1 MSERKEW
8 YQRNTDEVFQAL
20 ETSSNGITAA
30 QATERLKKY
39 GYNEVKIKKQ
49 NPLIRFLL
57 QFHNPLLYILI
68 FAAIVCFFLE
78 KFMDMGVIIGVVL
91 GTAIIGFIQEGKASA
106 SLESLKKMMVPECAA
121 LRGGEKKII
130 PTRELVPGDVVLL
143 ESGDRVPADLRLFST
158 KNLSA
163 DEAMLT
169 GESTPVEKNAAPVV
183 GSQLNPGEQRCIAF
197 SGAFITRGRGK
208 GIVVE
213 TGEKTEIG
221 KLAGL
226 MKETEKVVPP
236 IMRKIADF
244 TKFIII
250 AILTLGVLNF
260 VIGLLSGYD
269 AVYMFLATVGLI
281 VAGIPEGLPA
291 AVIAVFSFGTI
302 TMARRQALIRRLPA
316 AETLGCA
323 TVICSDKTGTL
334 TRNEMTVVR
343 IYCGEKDY
351 QISGSGYEPKG
362 DFLLNGKKVDSF
374 SSEKELEETL
384 RAGYLCNDA
393 TLQKTEHGAYQIKGD
408 PTEGALVVS
417 AQKAGIVPK
426 DSSRLDEIPFESE
439 HQYMATLHKVKEEHV
454 VYIKGSPEKILSMC
468 QHQFTRGHVEPIQA
482 ERILQKADDMAKDA
496 LRVLGIAYQVVDQKT
511 SLDSEAL
518 KGFVFLGLQGMI
530 DPPRQEAIEAVEKCK
545 SAGIRVVM
553 ITGDHLLT
561 ARAVA
566 QKLGIG
572 KGEDKALIGEE
583 IEKLKDEELF
593 EVVEQVSVYSR
604 VAPEHKFRIVRQ
616 LQKRGHIVA
625 VTGDGVNDAPALKKA
640 DIGIAMGITGTEVSK
655 EAADMVLTDDNFASI
670 VSAVEEGRH
679 VFNNIWKVILYL
691 LPTNGGQVMVMIGAV
706 LLAPFIPI
714 FSQQLP
720 LEPVQILWVNLII
733 AMTCAIPLA
742 REVKERGILDKPPRN
757 IREPLANAFF
767 LQRVGLVSVIEAM
780 AVFFVFVFSFLTLRR
795 LGYENY
801 LEQAGTA
808 AFTTLIFVEVFYLF
822 TARSVKR
829 SAFTF
834 SFFSNKW
841 IVIGASVT
849 LGLQVMM
856 VYSLPLFGVS
866 PFRTAPFPAHWWL
879 MILLVAPAGFFGVE
893 LEKLI
898 RKKIENQSGRSR

>member
-1 MSERKEW
+1 MSDQKHW
-8 YQRNTDEVFQAL
+8 YQLNVDEVFQVFEA
-20 ETSSNGITAA
+20 SGDGITTV
-30 QATERLKKY
+30 QAEERLKKY
-39 GYNEVKIKKQ
+39 GHNEVKTKKQ
-49 NPLIRFLL
+49 SPFIRFLL

-106 SLESLKKMMVPECAA
+106 SLESLKKMMVPECTVF
-121 LRGGEKKII
+121 RDGEKKII

-143 ESGDRVPADLRLFST
+143 ESGDRVPADLRLFT
-158 KNLSA
+158 AKNLSS

-169 GESTPVEKNAAPVV
+169 GESTPVEKDNVAIS
-183 GSQLNPGEQRCIAF
+183 GGKLNPGEQKCIAF

-226 MKETEKVVPP
+226 MKETEKVIPP
-236 IMRKIADF
+236 IMRKISDF

-250 AILTLGVLNF
+250 AILTLGALNF
-260 VIGLLSGYD
+260 VVGLLSGYD

-316 AETLGCA
+316 AETLGCT

-343 IYCGEKDY
+343 IYCAEKDY
-351 QISGSGYEPKG
+351 QVSGSGYEPKG
-362 DFLLNGKKVDSF
+362 DFFLDGKKIDSIL
-374 SSEKELEETL
+374 SEKELNETL
-384 RAGYLCNDA
+384 LAGYLCNDA
-393 TLQKTEHGAYQIKGD
+393 SLQKTEQGAYQIKGD
-408 PTEGALVVS
+408 PTEGALIVS
-417 AQKAGIVPK
+417 ARKADIAPK
-426 DSSRLDEIPFESE
+426 DFLRLDEVPFEPE
-439 HQYMATLHKVKEEHV
+439 HQYMATLHQGKEQNI
-454 VYIKGSPEKILSMC
+454 VYIKGSPEKILSLC
-468 QHQFTRGHVEPIQA
+468 QNQMINGSIVPLRTEQILHKA
-482 ERILQKADDMAKDA
+482 ENMAKDA
-496 LRVLGIAYQVVDQKT
+496 LRVLGIAYKPAEKKI
-511 SLDSEAL
+511 SLDPDEL
-518 KGFVFLGLQGMI
+518 KGFIFLGLQGMI
-530 DPPRQEAIEAVEKCK
+530 DPPRQEAIQAVKKCK

-561 ARAVA
+561 ARAIA
-566 QKLGIG
+566 KKLGIG
-572 KGEDKALIGEE
+572 EGEDKALIGEE
-583 IEKLKDEELF
+583 IEKFNDDDLL
-593 EVVEQVSVYSR
+593 EVVEHVSVYSR

-616 LQKRGHIVA
+616 LQRKGHVVA

-655 EAADMVLTDDNFASI
+655 EAADMVLADDNFASI

-714 FSQQLP
+714 FSQRLP
-720 LEPVQILWVNLII
+720 LEPVQVLWVNLII

-742 REVKERGILDKPPRN
+742 REVKEEGILDKPPRD
-757 IREPLANAFF
+757 IHEPLANAFF
-767 LQRVGLVSVIEAM
+767 LERVGLVSVIEAL
-780 AVFFVFVFSFLTLRR
+780 AVFSVFVSSYLILQR
-795 LGYENY
+795 LGSENY

-834 SFFSNKW
+834 SPFSNRW
-841 IVIGASVT
+841 IVIGAAVT
-849 LGLQVMM
+849 LALQVVL

-866 PFRTAPFPAHWWL
+866 PFRTVPFPAYWWL
-879 MILLVAPAGFFGVE
+879 IILLVAPAGFLGVE
-893 LEKLI
+893 LEKFI
-898 RKKIENQSGRSR
+898 RKKIEKQPRSI